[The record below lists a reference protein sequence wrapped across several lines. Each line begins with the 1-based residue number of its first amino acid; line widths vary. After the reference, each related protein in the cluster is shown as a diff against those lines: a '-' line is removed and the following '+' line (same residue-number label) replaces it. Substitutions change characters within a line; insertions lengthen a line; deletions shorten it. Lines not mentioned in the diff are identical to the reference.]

1 MTRAMF
7 RFSRGKRGGVYL
19 MGRGLV
25 RTVLAGGSFVL
36 DCRLVDDCG
45 GACCSVCVVFIVYI
59 YLFCV
64 FGSRWYSRALCPSL
78 PRLTVG
84 KRPVVVVA
92 VQGAPISF
100 VYSTTV
106 LSYCTAVT

>member
-1 MTRAMF
+1 MTRAVF
-7 RFSRGKRGGVYL
+7 RFSGGKCGGVYL

-25 RTVLAGGSFVL
+25 RTVLVGGSFIL
-36 DCRLVDDCG
+36 DCCLVDDCG
-45 GACCSVCVVFIVYI
+45 GACCSVCVVCIVYI

-64 FGSRWYSRALCPSL
+64 FGSRWYPRALCPSL

-92 VQGAPISF
+92 VQGAP
-100 VYSTTV
+100 
-106 LSYCTAVT
+106 

>member
-1 MTRAMF
+1 
-7 RFSRGKRGGVYL
+7 

-45 GACCSVCVVFIVYI
+45 GACCSVCVVCIVYI

-64 FGSRWYSRALCPSL
+64 FGSRWYPRALCPSL

-92 VQGAPISF
+92 VQGAPRNTTRCLAPLVVSLDQP
-100 VYSTTV
+100 YSTF
-106 LSYCTAVT
+106 